1 MLCCVVLCCVVLCCV
16 VLCCVVL
23 CCVVLCCVVLCC
35 VVLCCVVLC
44 CVVLCCVVLCCVVLC
59 CVVLCCVLPL
69 TVVLP
74 FQKDAT
80 IRELTDRLYF
90 GSEKFQEY
98 LHSPRNRNS
107 MLCEVQRRYAR
118 RTVSQPL
125 QAARTSDIFRDDR
138 MAMRNRFVI
147 APEVGCCSE
156 SGCCRTISSGTKLH
170 NVTKNHE
177 YFQIRDV
184 AL

>member
-1 MLCCVVLCCVVLCCV
+1 MSVCVRVRVRVCVCACVRVCVCACVRVCVYVCVRVCCVYVYVKHTLL
-16 VLCCVVL
+16 
-23 CCVVLCCVVLCC
+23 
-35 VVLCCVVLC
+35 
-44 CVVLCCVVLCCVVLC
+44 
-59 CVVLCCVLPL
+59 
-69 TVVLP
+69 LP

-125 QAARTSDIFRDDR
+125 QAARTSDMFRDDR
-138 MAMRNRFVI
+138 KAMRNRFVI

-156 SGCCRTISSGTKLH
+156 SGG
-170 NVTKNHE
+170 
-177 YFQIRDV
+177 
-184 AL
+184 